1 MIKAIKILETQIHF
15 VMSLTINIE
24 YLIELNNIQ
33 EKGRSETLIERG
45 YINHI
50 ARLVMDDIILK
61 IYKLIDDDNYNF
73 SKIQSEAYKINGVK
87 ERVEFKL
94 FVEQTREINKLS
106 QELNFNGLRNMY
118 VAHHD
123 EKRQPIPANI
133 FEWKILIYLIYEAYD
148 NIHYILKNSQ
158 VSWESDKKILVEL
171 LDDNSQM
178 LKFILEKKENISDNR
193 NN

>member
-15 VMSLTINIE
+15 VMNLTINIE

-33 EKGRSETLIERG
+33 EKGRSETLIKRG

-50 ARLVMDDIILK
+50 ARLVMDDIIIK

-94 FVEQTREINKLS
+94 FVEQTRKINKLS

-123 EKRQPIPANI
+123 ENRHHIPANI
-133 FEWKILIYLIYEAYD
+133 FEWKKLINLIYEAFD
-148 NIHYILKNSQ
+148 NIHYILKDSQ
-158 VSWESDKKILVEL
+158 VSWDSDKKILVKL

-178 LKFILEKKENISDNR
+178 LRFILEKKENIKDNR

>member
-1 MIKAIKILETQIHF
+1 MIKVIKILETQIHF

-33 EKGRSETLIERG
+33 EKGRTETLIERG

-50 ARLVMDDIILK
+50 ARLVMDDTILK

-73 SKIQSEAYKINGVK
+73 SKIQSEAYKIKGLK
-87 ERVEFKL
+87 EREEFNL
-94 FVEQTREINKLS
+94 FVKQTREINKLS
-106 QELNFNGLRNMY
+106 QELNFNDLRNMY

-123 EKRQPIPANI
+123 ENRQPIPANI
-133 FEWKILIYLIYEAYD
+133 FEWEKLVNMIYKAYD
-148 NIHYILKNSQ
+148 NIHYIIKGSQ
-158 VSWESDKKILVEL
+158 VRWDSDKKILVQL

-178 LKFILEKKENISDNR
+178 LKFILEKKESNR
-193 NN
+193 NNRNN

>member
-24 YLIELNNIQ
+24 YLIELNEIQ
-33 EKGRSETLIERG
+33 KAGRNEKLIPRA
-45 YINHI
+45 YVNHI
-50 ARLVMDDIILK
+50 ARLVMDDIIIK
-61 IYKLIDDDNYNF
+61 IYKLVYENNYSF
-73 SKIQSEAYKINGVK
+73 SKIKSESYAIGGVK
-87 ERVEFKL
+87 EREEYKL
-94 FVEQTREINKLS
+94 FVSQTKIIKKECDLLK
-106 QELNFNGLRNMY
+106 FKDLRNQY

-123 EKRQPIPANI
+123 ENRQPIHADI
-133 FEWKILIYLIYEAYD
+133 FKWKKLINLIYEAYD
-148 NIHYILKNSQ
+148 NIHYILKDSQ

-178 LKFILEKKENISDNR
+178 LKFILEEKENIKGNR